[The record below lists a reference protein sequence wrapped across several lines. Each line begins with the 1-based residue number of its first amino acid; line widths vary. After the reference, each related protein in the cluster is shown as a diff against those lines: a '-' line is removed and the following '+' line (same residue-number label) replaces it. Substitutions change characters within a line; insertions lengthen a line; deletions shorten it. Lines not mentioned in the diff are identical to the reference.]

1 MKVASRTID
10 RPNQRRYICRI
21 WCDGAAVTVNDG
33 RIPWEGCDFAHN
45 VSLPR
50 SSQTGLEVRRRRRT
64 LGPILVGLGVFGLF
78 LLASG
83 VLLPLFERGGSRD
96 RRTGSHSKAAEAV
109 VRQRI

>member
-1 MKVASRTID
+1 M
-10 RPNQRRYICRI
+10 
-21 WCDGAAVTVNDG
+21 
-33 RIPWEGCDFAHN
+33 
-45 VSLPR
+45 
-50 SSQTGLEVRRRRRT
+50 RRT

-96 RRTGSHSKAAEAV
+96 RRTGSHSKAAKAV